1 MKNLIKNATQQFQQK
16 NFASSIEIAS
26 TIKKSSKD
34 YPIAKKLIA
43 DCQYS
48 IGVTQI
54 HFSDLIAAQKSFE
67 KCLQLSPTHEDANNN
82 LAGIFVKKGEI
93 EKAIPHYEKCLQI
106 NPKRHLSMR
115 DLAICYERIDNLE
128 DASKLYQKLSE
139 SMPTDG
145 IDSLRQA
152 LLVNSIIPN
161 FETIKTTRENTTN
174 KLDFYMKSARKISN
188 PEIKNGVYFY
198 FSYHGECNKILNLK
212 IAQAYLHGT
221 PELAW
226 TSPHIPDWSK
236 PSDKIKIGIISENL
250 REHSIGHTS
259 SGIIEKLDRNRFE
272 VIVVHIGTPIKDTLH
287 NWINSKADKVIY
299 TDGNSLQ
306 SAREA
311 ISSIKLDIAFWQDIG
326 MNPFSYFLA
335 FSRLAP
341 VQVTTFG
348 HPDTTGIPNMD
359 YFISSEFYETQ
370 NSDENYSEKL
380 IRLPD
385 AGTLSYYYY
394 PEPAADLGRDHFGL
408 SSSDNIYIC
417 PQTLFKI
424 HPVMDAIFS
433 KIFEKDHRARFIL
446 IEPRETNM
454 KPALLKRILKKYPH
468 LESRLTFIPRIAN
481 PATYKALLK
490 CSDVMLDT
498 VYFNGQNTNLEAFS
512 VGLPI
517 VTLPS
522 PLQRGKH
529 TLGMYMAMNF
539 LELVANSIDDYA
551 DLAIKLINE
560 SDFSIH
566 CRTEIKNRRS
576 ILYENMNF
584 IHNLEKAL
592 IDMLNKQVAAI

>member
-1 MKNLIKNATQQFQQK
+1 
-16 NFASSIEIAS
+16 
-26 TIKKSSKD
+26 
-34 YPIAKKLIA
+34 
-43 DCQYS
+43 
-48 IGVTQI
+48 
-54 HFSDLIAAQKSFE
+54 
-67 KCLQLSPTHEDANNN
+67 
-82 LAGIFVKKGEI
+82 
-93 EKAIPHYEKCLQI
+93 
-106 NPKRHLSMR
+106 MR

-145 IDSLRQA
+145 TDSLRQA
-152 LLVNSIIPN
+152 LLVKSIISD
-161 FETIKTTRENTTN
+161 IDSIQITRENTNN
-174 KLDFYMKSARKISN
+174 KLDLHIKSARKISN

-198 FSYHGECNKILNLK
+198 FSYHGECNKILNTK

-236 PSDKIKIGIISENL
+236 PSNKIKIGIISENL

-259 SGIIEKLDRNRFE
+259 SGIIEKLDRSRFE
-272 VIVVHIGTPIKDTLH
+272 VIVIHIGTPIKDTLH

-385 AGTLSYYYY
+385 AGTLSYYYH
-394 PEPAADLGRDHFGL
+394 PQPAADLGRDHFGL

-424 HPVMDAIFS
+424 HPVMDDIFS
-433 KIFEKDHRARFIL
+433 KILEKDHRARFIL

-468 LESRLTFIPRIAN
+468 LESNLTFIPRITN

-522 PLQRGKH
+522 PLQRGRH

-551 DLAIKLINE
+551 DIAIKLASE
-560 SDFSIH
+560 SDFLIH

-576 ILYENMNF
+576 VLYENIDF
-584 IHNLEKAL
+584 IHSLEKAL
-592 IDMLNKQVAAI
+592 IDMIDKQVTTI